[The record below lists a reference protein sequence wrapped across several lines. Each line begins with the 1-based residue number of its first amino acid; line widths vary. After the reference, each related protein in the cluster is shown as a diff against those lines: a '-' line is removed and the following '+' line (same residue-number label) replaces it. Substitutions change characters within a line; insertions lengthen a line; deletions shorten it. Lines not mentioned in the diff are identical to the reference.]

1 MNYFGMQNIEAGAS
15 AGFKAFYNG
24 ETAAKTVNFTTK
36 AGEVITSLKL
46 QPGLILPIQSREV
59 SSAEAGVFG
68 LY

>member
-1 MNYFGMQNIEAGAS
+1 MNYFGMQDIEAGAS

-36 AGEVITSLKL
+36 SGEVITGLKL
-46 QPGLILPIQSREV
+46 QPGLLPIQSREV
-59 SSAEAGVFG
+59 TSAEAGVFG